1 MSRTS
6 LASAA
11 RNSSGVSA
19 RKPKAL
25 RAGARLA
32 VFAPASP
39 GSDAT
44 EKRGLAELTRL
55 GFSVEPRSPKVSE
68 GYFSA
73 PTAERK
79 EELVSALADPRIDGL
94 IALRGGYG
102 SNYLL
107 DEQLSAE
114 LATPKCL
121 IGFSDVTSLQI
132 FLWQRRG
139 WTSIYGPMVAAG
151 LEAGA
156 GAPKGYEPAS
166 FLNAISTTEGAW
178 EISLQGEGLASGES
192 EGTLLG
198 GCMTLLETTIG
209 TPWEL
214 DTRDSILLLE
224 DRGMK
229 PWQVDRALM
238 HMRQA
243 GKFDGVRGIVLGD
256 FPDCEPPVA
265 GSPTVLDVCTRIL
278 KPLGIPIV
286 FGAPV
291 GHTAR
296 PMLTIPLGVRAR
308 FRTAGTGSL
317 EILEAAVIP

>member
-1 MSRTS
+1 VSRPS

-11 RNSSGVSA
+11 GVSSSVSG

-25 RAGARLA
+25 RAGSRLA

-39 GSDAT
+39 GNDAA
-44 EKRGLAELTRL
+44 EQRGVAELVRL
-55 GFSVEPRSPKVSE
+55 GFSVERRSLKVSE

-73 PTAERK
+73 RTAERRQ
-79 EELVSALADPRIDGL
+79 ELITALTDPRIDGL

-102 SNYLL
+102 SSYLL
-107 DEQLSAE
+107 DEGLEAE
-114 LATPKCL
+114 IARPKSL

-132 FLWQRRG
+132 FFWQRHG

-156 GAPKGYEPAS
+156 DKPKGYDQAS
-166 FLNAISTTEGAW
+166 FLNAIKTTEESW
-178 EISLQGEGLASGES
+178 EIPLQGEMLESGKA
-192 EGTLLG
+192 EGRLLG
-198 GCMTLLETTIG
+198 GCMTLLETTLG

-229 PWQVDRALM
+229 PWQVDRALV
-238 HMRQA
+238 HLKQA
-243 GKFDGVRGIVLGD
+243 GKFEGVRGMVLGD
-256 FPDCEPPVA
+256 FPECEAPVA
-265 GSPTVLDVCTRIL
+265 GSPAVQDVCQRIL

-296 PMLTIPLGVRAR
+296 PMLTFPLGVRAR
-308 FRTAGTGSL
+308 LRASGAGAL
-317 EILEAAVIP
+317 EILEPAVAP

>member
-1 MSRTS
+1 MSRSS
-6 LASAA
+6 LASSAGH
-11 RNSSGVSA
+11 SSGVSL

-25 RAGARLA
+25 RAGSHLA

-39 GSDAT
+39 GNDAA
-44 EKRGLAELTRL
+44 EERGLAELSRL
-55 GFSVEPRSPKVSE
+55 GFSVGRRARKVSE

-73 PTAERK
+73 PAAERR
-79 EELVSALADPRIDGL
+79 EELVSALSDPRIDGL
-94 IALRGGYG
+94 IAVRGGYG

-107 DEQLSAE
+107 DEQLTAE

-121 IGFSDVTSLQI
+121 IGFSDVTSLQS

-156 GAPKGYEPAS
+156 GAPKGYEQTS
-166 FLNAISTTEGAW
+166 FLGAISTTEGEW
-178 EISLQGEGLASGES
+178 EISLQGEALASGES

-238 HMRQA
+238 HLRQA

-291 GHTAR
+291 GHTTR

-308 FRTAGTGSL
+308 LKASGTGLL

>member
-6 LASAA
+6 LASSAGH
-11 RNSSGVSA
+11 SSGASA
-19 RKPKAL
+19 RKPKEL
-25 RAGARLA
+25 RTGARLA

-39 GSDAT
+39 GSDAA
-44 EKRGLAELTRL
+44 EERGLAELARL
-55 GFSVEPRSPKVSE
+55 GFSVERRAQKVSE

-73 PTAERK
+73 PTAERR
-79 EELVSALADPRIDGL
+79 EELVSALNDPRIDGL

-102 SNYLL
+102 SNYLI
-107 DEQLSAE
+107 DEQLNTE
-114 LATPKCL
+114 LAPPKCL

-166 FLNAISTTEGAW
+166 FLNAIRATEGGW
-178 EISLQGEGLASGES
+178 EVSLQGEALVSGKS

-198 GCMTLLETTIG
+198 GCMTLLQTTIG
-209 TPWEL
+209 TPWEP

-238 HMRQA
+238 HLKQA

-256 FPDCEPPVA
+256 FPDCEPPVT

-278 KPLGIPIV
+278 KPLGIPIA

-308 FRTAGTGSL
+308 LHVSGAGLL
-317 EILEAAVIP
+317 EILEAAVIA

>member
-6 LASAA
+6 LASSAGH
-11 RNSSGVSA
+11 SSGVSA

-25 RAGARLA
+25 RTGARLA

-39 GSDAT
+39 GTDAA
-44 EKRGLAELTRL
+44 EERGLAELTRL
-55 GFSVEPRSPKVSE
+55 GLSVERKARKVSE

-73 PTAERK
+73 PTAERR

-114 LATPKCL
+114 IARPKCL

-156 GAPKGYEPAS
+156 GSPEGYEPTS
-166 FLNAISTTEGAW
+166 FLNAVSATEGGW
-178 EISLQGEGLASGES
+178 EISLQGEALASGES

-209 TPWEL
+209 T
-214 DTRDSILLLE
+214 
-224 DRGMK
+224 
-229 PWQVDRALM
+229 
-238 HMRQA
+238 
-243 GKFDGVRGIVLGD
+243 
-256 FPDCEPPVA
+256 
-265 GSPTVLDVCTRIL
+265 
-278 KPLGIPIV
+278 
-286 FGAPV
+286 
-291 GHTAR
+291 
-296 PMLTIPLGVRAR
+296 
-308 FRTAGTGSL
+308 
-317 EILEAAVIP
+317 

>member
-1 MSRTS
+1 MSRIS
-6 LASAA
+6 LASSAGH
-11 RNSSGVSA
+11 SCGVSA

-25 RAGARLA
+25 RAGARLS

-39 GSDAT
+39 GNDEA
-44 EKRGLAELTRL
+44 EKSGLAELARL

-73 PTAERK
+73 PTSERK
-79 EELVSALADPRIDGL
+79 QELVSTLADPRIDGL

-102 SNYLL
+102 SNYLI

-114 LATPKCL
+114 LDAPKCL
-121 IGFSDVTSLQI
+121 IGFSDVTSLQV

-139 WTSIYGPMVAAG
+139 WTSIYGPMVSAG

-156 GAPKGYEPAS
+156 GAPKGYERAS
-166 FLNAISTTEGAW
+166 FLNAISTTEGGW
-178 EISLQGEGLASGES
+178 EISLQGETLASGES
-192 EGTLLG
+192 EGALLG

-238 HMRQA
+238 HLRQA

-256 FPDCEPPVA
+256 FPDCDPPVG

-296 PMLTIPLGVRAR
+296 PMLTIPLGVRTRLRAG
-308 FRTAGTGSL
+308 GTGSL
-317 EILEAAVIP
+317 AILEAAVVP